1 MAFNLRARYLQTN
14 FSIDT
19 IYLEDYT
26 GLYNVVTNLTGY
38 GNSTSDPN
46 PSKILADQEID
57 GWELLVTRPDATTF
71 SLTRTTLDGINASTF
86 LEVVQ
91 IPITDTQDLING
103 EWTFKYDVN
112 ESDGELDT
120 VTITQ
125 YIYNIDAIELIIN
138 RKFATEVDF
147 CKSLDCACNNS
158 LATLFAMYRAL
169 KAAIEEQ
176 NTVQANYL
184 SAQIITLTA

>member
-1 MAFNLRARYLQTN
+1 MAINLRARYLQTN
-14 FSIDT
+14 FSSKT
-19 IYLEDYT
+19 IYIEDFT
-26 GLYNVVTNLTGY
+26 GIDSGDGSNGGY
-38 GNSTSDPN
+38 GLSAQATNE
-46 PSKILADQEID
+46 SKLESDQEID
-57 GWELLVTRPDATTF
+57 GWTLTNTRPDGTTF
-71 SLTRTTLDGINASTF
+71 TTSIDTLQFNNVRSVI
-86 LEVVQ
+86 Q
-91 IPITDTQDLING
+91 IPIIDTQTVLQNG
-103 EWTFKYDVN
+103 LWSFKLDVN
-112 ESDGELDT
+112 EESGILYT